1 MKWLS
6 SLFTCLFSVCC
17 WTNVNAQV
25 VVNPVFDRTDS
36 YHFRVDKVYLASD
49 TTYIYCSCKDKG
61 NSSWINISKDTYLE
75 DVSSGIRYPL
85 LKASGL
91 PYSPEKMYYTDSI
104 NAQVTLYF
112 PHIDT
117 KRFDIIENEDSKAF
131 NIYGINLNS
140 TFDTPYTSEDIA
152 KYFNLSMQE
161 GKNNNW
167 QSAISY
173 DLKQLESAN
182 FVCGVR
188 SFPSACA
195 MYNLAMDYFEANE
208 LEKVIEWGE
217 KSINLLK
224 ALPQDSASLDGL
236 ARNYNNLSNVYCLLN
251 QQEKEMQYMELSLAA
266 RRMGDGIGAI
276 RYEKYLQDMAKFYYH
291 EGNYPKAL
299 LYGKEVVDIYKTKY
313 EENSEYGC
321 VYVNAL
327 NNLCEFCQRMDKF
340 QEAEVY
346 GRQALC
352 LVDNVICQDSLTWLW
367 LKYTI
372 YNNLAGALS
381 CTGKSDEAIGY
392 LEKIIHDTNENQ
404 LDNDVVYYTSRMQ
417 YADFLFE
424 QKQDTAMVLNEYESL
439 LKSLSD
445 SIESNKLY
453 YPHYIRMLAKLYR
466 ITRYRNPDH
475 GMQYLNRLIQ
485 VQKEREGEMSVA
497 YGSVC
502 LDYVLNIG
510 NLNRALDGDKNAKDS
525 LVFYL
530 RQSSEI
536 FKRHVNNSTYNMSR
550 IERNAYWKRF
560 ESVYNWL
567 IPTICGMTGTN
578 VTNSMAYDAALFY
591 KGWLLS
597 SETEVKDV
605 ILSSNDDALVRLYKK
620 YVENLSLLE
629 EQYNSMSFITN
640 TDSLKSIIRE
650 QEYFLSQ
657 KVTRFNRQYK
667 GTNYSWGDV
676 KKNLGSEDIAIEVT
690 TYFSVDGSEVFYD
703 AYIIDSNSIAPTIIF
718 LFDEK
723 QLSDCIVK
731 DSIDYAGLY
740 KLIWGNK
747 YLNDAIKDK
756 KNIYFSASGLLNSL
770 GIEYLPIADGQYI
783 CDKYNIYRLSS
794 TRELCY
800 ANNPIKTERVCLF
813 GGLDYNNEAKI
824 SIDDNSKQTYRV
836 SRTVEDS
843 IVKRGGFDPLFGSK
857 QEIAQINNEM
867 VKRNVDCSVYT
878 DLNGTEESFINLSGS
893 PINIIHLSTHGMYV
907 PDEGD
912 SISKKNNFRF
922 IISDETPD
930 VDEETQSLSRSF
942 LVMSGGN
949 MLIRRDSIPNGK
961 EDGILTALEISHL
974 DFENLDLV
982 VLSAC
987 QTALGTIDTE
997 GVYGLQ
1003 RAFKKAGANTI
1014 LMSLDKVDDEA
1025 TQILM
1030 VEFYKNLM
1038 AGKSKHQSLK
1048 DAQKY
1053 LRQVENGKYDKPE
1066 YWASFIM
1073 LDGLN

>member
-6 SLFTCLFSVCC
+6 SFFTCLFSVCC

-36 YHFRVDKVYLASD
+36 YQFRVDKVYLASD
-49 TTYIYCSCKDKG
+49 TTYIYCSYKDKG
-61 NSSWINISKDTYLE
+61 DSSWINISKDTYLE

-117 KRFDIIENEDSKAF
+117 KRFDIIENEDNKAF

-161 GKNNNW
+161 DENENW
-167 QSAISY
+167 QAAINY
-173 DLKQLESAN
+173 ALKQLESAN

-195 MYNLAMDYFEANE
+195 MFNLTMEFANINE
-208 LEKVIEWGE
+208 CEKMIEWG
-217 KSINLLK
+217 KNAIDILRT
-224 ALPQDSASLDGL
+224 LPQDSMTLDVL
-236 ARNYNNLSNVYCLLN
+236 ARTYGNVGVAYQVMN
-251 QQEKEMQYMELSLAA
+251 QQDISNQYRELSLST
-266 RRMGDGIGAI
+266 RRIIGKTRGLDYDEYLLELAD
-276 RYEKYLQDMAKFYYH
+276 RYHSM
-291 EGNYPKAL
+291 GNYPKAL
-299 LYGKEVVDIYKTKY
+299 LYGKEVADIYKKKFD
-313 EENSEYGC
+313 ENRDEYGC
-321 VYVNAL
+321 VYVSTL
-327 NNLCEFCQRMDKF
+327 SNLCTCYSSMKKHE
-340 QEAEVY
+340 
-346 GRQALC
+346 
-352 LVDNVICQDSLTWLW
+352 
-367 LKYTI
+367 
-372 YNNLAGALS
+372 
-381 CTGKSDEAIGY
+381 EAIKTIKQAINLIEDGACERTSWQSLAAYRNYACELAIIGEADKAVDILQNIKSYNSEEKSNRVVISSKMFLANIY
-392 LEKIIHDTNENQ
+392 LE
-404 LDNDVVYYTSRMQ
+404 Y
-417 YADFLFE
+417 
-424 QKQDTAMVLNEYESL
+424 KQDTIKAISELKSL
-439 LKSLSD
+439 LKTVEDSIAVGKNDNRIYAGILEGLYESYKNSD
-445 SIESNKLY
+445 SEIAL
-453 YPHYIRMLAKLYR
+453 
-466 ITRYRNPDH
+466 
-475 GMQYLNRLIQ
+475 QYLKKLIQ
-485 VQKEREGEMSVA
+485 VEKQWNGEESVA
-497 YGSVC
+497 YAKAC
-502 LDYVLNIG
+502 IKYVQDFIVF
-510 NLNRALDGDKNAKDS
+510 KNAIDDKIGRDS
-525 LVFYL
+525 LLYYL
-530 RQSSEI
+530 RQSSDI
-536 FKRHVNNSTYNMSR
+536 FKRQINNSVYNMSKR
-550 IERNAYWKRF
+550 EREDYWRYYKNLYTLFIPMACSIF
-560 ESVYNWL
+560 E
-567 IPTICGMTGTN
+567 GTKDAN
-578 VTNSMAYDAALFY
+578 TMAYDAALFF
-591 KGWLLS
+591 KGLQLS
-597 SETEVKDV
+597 SEVEFKDV
-605 ILSSNDDALVRLYKK
+605 VLSSHDDPLMDLYRE
-620 YVENLSLLE
+620 YVNNLSLLE
-629 EQYNSMSFITN
+629 EQYNSIDYIVN
-640 TDSLKSIIRE
+640 RDSLKKVIKN
-650 QEYFLSQ
+650 QEYLLSQ
-657 KVTRFNRQYK
+657 KVTRFNKLNK
-667 GTNYSWGDV
+667 GTNVTWKEV
-676 KKNLGSEDIAIEVT
+676 KDILGTEDIAIEIVDFSFFDEADE
-690 TYFSVDGSEVFYD
+690 TYYY
-703 AYIIDSNSIAPTIIF
+703 AYVIDKKTDVPTITF
-718 LFDEK
+718 LFDDTM
-723 QLSDCIVK
+723 LNNCISEGSV
-731 DSIDYAGLY
+731 DYKELY
-740 KLIWGNK
+740 ELIWGNE
-747 YLNDAIKDK
+747 YLSDVIKDI
-756 KNIYFSASGLLNSL
+756 KNIYFSASGRLNSL
-770 GIEYLPIADGQYI
+770 GIEYLPMADGQYI

-800 ANNPIKTERVCLF
+800 ANSPIKTERVCLF

-824 SIDDNSKQTYRV
+824 DIDDNSKQTNRV
-836 SRTVEDS
+836 SRAVEES

-857 QEIAQINNEM
+857 QEIVQINNEM

-878 DLNGTEESFINLSGS
+878 DLNGTEESFKNLSGS

-1003 RAFKKAGANTI
+1003 RAFKKAGAYTI